1 MRKTFKSL
9 IMVMLIT
16 LLLASAGI
24 LFAAGQKDA
33 TPANQEARVKVI
45 KYSVTFPG
53 TGTQAQGALKLG
65 ELIEEKSQ
73 GRMKMEFY
81 PSSQLGDKIASMEGL
96 RAGTIEMTETAATD
110 LSNYNSMWST
120 LSLPYLFRD
129 PAQAIATLTDPAV
142 SSILEQD
149 AEKYGF
155 VIIAWANLG
164 SRSVLNTKRPVTT
177 PSDMKGLRIRVMEDP
192 ILASSLNAMGGSAT
206 PLPWSEVYTALQQGT
221 IEGLENSPPVILA
234 NKMEEVAKYYSLTE
248 QFIIPDPVFVSKVMF
263 ESLSKEDQQ
272 ALLEAGKAFEEAWN
286 NDIWAKAMQSALQ
299 TMEAKGVKINEV
311 DKAAFSEAV
320 KPVID
325 KFLSTATADQ
335 KKLYNAIVSVKDKY

>member
-1 MRKTFKSL
+1 MRKARKSL
-9 IMVMLIT
+9 VAVMLVT
-16 LLLASAGI
+16 LLLASTSI

-33 TPANQEARVKVI
+33 SPAAQGSGLQRPQL
-45 KYSVTFPG
+45 YSTFPA
-53 TGTQAQGALKLG
+53 TGTQAHGARKLG
-65 ELIEEKSQ
+65 ELIEDKSQ
-73 GRMKMEFY
+73 GLLKMEFY

-96 RAGTIEMTETAATD
+96 RAGTIEMTECAATD

-142 SSILEQD
+142 SSILEAD
-149 AEKYGF
+149 AASHGF

-164 SRSVLNTKRPVTT
+164 SRSVLNTKRPVYT
-177 PSDMKGLRIRVMEDP
+177 PNDMKGLRVRVMEDP
-192 ILASSLNAMGGSAT
+192 VLANSLNAMGGAAT

-221 IEGLENSPPVILA
+221 IEGLENSAPVILA

-263 ESLSKEDQQ
+263 DSLSKEDQQ
-272 ALLEAGKAFEEAWN
+272 ALLDAGKAFEDAWN

-299 TMEAKGVKINEV
+299 TMETNGVKINQV
-311 DKAAFSEAV
+311 DKAAFGVAV

-335 KKLYNAIVSVKDKY
+335 KKLYSAITSVKDKY